1 MTDQDIDAILGA
13 AKLPEVEVRICLRT
27 DLLQAYDRI
36 EDDRPTDSLSD
47 GGVAAR
53 REAMKGEIEAATV
66 TFTLRALPREKFR
79 SLLNQHPPRKDN
91 RADQSLGYDIDGF
104 TFALA
109 RKCTVEPSL
118 TKDHWDR
125 LEETLSQGQ
134 WNKLHRAALD
144 VNQSSGDIPF

>member
-1 MTDQDIDAILGA
+1 MTEQDLDAILDA
-13 AKLPEVEVRICLRT
+13 AKLPEKQVPICLRT
-27 DLLQAYDRI
+27 DLLQEYDRI

-47 GGVAAR
+47 GGVSAR
-53 REAMKGEIEAATV
+53 REEVRAQIEAATV

-79 SLLNQHPPRKDN
+79 ALLAQHPPRKDN
-91 RADQSLGYDIDGF
+91 PGDRSLGYDIDGF
-104 TFALA
+104 TFDLA
-109 RKCTVEPSL
+109 KQCTVSPTV
-118 TKDHWDR
+118 TKQHWDR